1 MCGPGWAFWVWGP
14 WFPHTPNLYFRVL
27 QRQFARGLSGAA
39 HPEPVSLD
47 CSSCATPPFLE
58 CYHSFQRIYNGGGK
72 VSFRLFSPEP
82 LQPLS
87 GHHAQVV
94 LRNGLLKPLDDPCH
108 YGDSAACGTQRRR
121 LLLTTALEVGQ
132 KPPAGS
138 QSLCTTDS
146 TAVSVY
152 TMEGRLFACS
162 TGGNPNLEN
171 QKRVLKSLHRNIHP
185 AWGAPSNRKVV
196 QSTLGTGTKSEPE
209 RCS

>member
-1 MCGPGWAFWVWGP
+1 M
-14 WFPHTPNLYFRVL
+14 R
-27 QRQFARGLSGAA
+27 
-39 HPEPVSLD
+39 HP
-47 CSSCATPPFLE
+47 TFLE
-58 CYHSFQRIYNGGGK
+58 CYHSFQRIYNGGG
-72 VSFRLFSPEP
+72 
-82 LQPLS
+82 
-87 GHHAQVV
+87 GHLCA
-94 LRNGLLKPLDDPCH
+94 
-108 YGDSAACGTQRRR
+108 GDSPNMVEKQGQMLSSIRPPSVPPPTVIWAPCSGSAASPLPRGLAARGTQRRR